1 MKINAMDEYGLR
13 VLIRIGKADQSE
25 GINIPQLSEAEGLS
39 HAYVA
44 KITRLLR
51 EQGLVISSRGY
62 KGGYLLAR
70 AAQDI
75 SISEVLKA
83 IGGTLYDPS
92 FCMSHTGEQK
102 FCSNSVDCSVR
113 SLWRLI
119 QLSVDQLL
127 EEITLEDL
135 LGNESKSTRKLQNIF
150 DKIRHSQE
158 ELKMHQ

>member
-25 GINIPQLSEAEGLS
+25 GMSIPQLSEAEGLS

-51 EQGLVISSRGY
+51 EEGLVISSRGY

-70 AAQDI
+70 PAQDI
-75 SISEVLKA
+75 RISAVLKA
-83 IGGTLYDPS
+83 LGGSLYDPS
-92 FCMSHTGEQK
+92 FCMSHTGDQK

-113 SLWRLI
+113 SLWRLV

-127 EEITLEDL
+127 DQVTLQDL
-135 LGNESKSTRKLQNIF
+135 LGSESGSTKKLQGIF
-150 DKIRHSQE
+150 DTIKFSQQE
-158 ELKMHQ
+158 FQSS